1 MAAAQGTQLELGTK
15 GILKKKESESLL
27 QEEML
32 RICEVVLETPPL
44 NRTVKQLKHL
54 ANMAKALGFTIGG
67 PDVPE
72 FVVVECWRYVALD
85 RIPPSM
91 TIMKQGTDS
100 QFMCFVLD
108 GLFDVFVNDEQIN
121 TVGFGA
127 AVGELALMEDPVA
140 KRSATLIARGPC
152 KVARLDAGHYK
163 RILRSEHERATSA
176 REGQLGKLPLF
187 SEWPAQALLRIS
199 RFLEKKKYKRGEAVL
214 IQGKKNTKL
223 FIVASGLVGIVVH
236 ITPESEVEYTYA
248 QKWADKAAKSA
259 ALDPLRS
266 SPTGRA
272 ASKLKKTG
280 LKKTTVEVVRLGPGH
295 HFSNVKRTADDP
307 RKLVALKGRRSRN
320 LDQIGELTLAMQP
333 GVHAPF
339 TVVCHTDCILY
350 TLDLAKL
357 QEQVQATDTALD
369 THNAIRRF
377 YETSPEVPEGSYIRD
392 LIAKNQ
398 QWRKYKTALMDDI
411 LERHSRRAVHGD
423 MIAGENLVSRR
434 SRVRLALS
442 PVCCTV
448 CSAACGSPR
457 HLPVVLLCRS
467 FHRSLRCR
475 GRTSSATC
483 HR

>member
-1 MAAAQGTQLELGTK
+1 MQQ
-15 GILKKKESESLL
+15 
-27 QEEML
+27 
-32 RICEVVLETPPL
+32 
-44 NRTVKQLKHL
+44 
-54 ANMAKALGFTIGG
+54 
-67 PDVPE
+67 
-72 FVVVECWRYVALD
+72 
-85 RIPPSM
+85 
-91 TIMKQGTDS
+91 
-100 QFMCFVLD
+100 
-108 GLFDVFVNDEQIN
+108 
-121 TVGFGA
+121 
-127 AVGELALMEDPVA
+127 
-140 KRSATLIARGPC
+140 RSAYGRDCCRGSLTVDRC
-152 KVARLDAGHYK
+152 CCQQLDAAHYK

-187 SEWPAQALLRIS
+187 AEWPAQALLRIS

-248 QKWADKAAKSA
+248 QKWANKAAKSA

-266 SPTGRA
+266 SPTGRTA
-272 ASKLKKTG
+272 GKLKKTG

-295 HFSNVKRTADDP
+295 HFSNVKRIADDP
-307 RKLVALKGRRSRN
+307 RKLTVRWDRKTRSRN
-320 LDQIGELTLAMQP
+320 LDQIGELTMAMQP

-377 YETSPEVPEGSYIRD
+377 YETSPEVPEASYIRD

-442 PVCCTV
+442 PVCSVLVPSCLWLTPPP
-448 CSAACGSPR
+448 SCGPCVA
-457 HLPVVLLCRS
+457 PFTGADVED
-467 FHRSLRCR
+467 
-475 GRTSSATC
+475 GPPP
-483 HR
+483 